1 MKFSLLIHLLTC
13 WILFMC
19 GCFKK
24 GPQYC
29 ALPVWFLALP
39 ALTLYSLNHSIG
51 SSRYFLSAL
60 LLPPGILCFPKWT
73 VFLKAYFPAVNL
85 WIHFI
90 LLLGWWSISYIY
102 IFFSSWVIPLFWWT
116 TFLCLPKKCLRE
128 ANTLNLKI
136 FLSSHLMIIWLD
148 KKILD

>member
-1 MKFSLLIHLLTC
+1 MKFSLLIHLLTG

-39 ALTLYSLNHSIG
+39 ALTLYSLNHSIR

-73 VFLKAYFPAVNL
+73 VFLKPISELLTCEFSLFFYLVDGLFPTYISSFFLESFPYFDE
-85 WIHFI
+85 
-90 LLLGWWSISYIY
+90 LLSCVS
-102 IFFSSWVIPLFWWT
+102 
-116 TFLCLPKKCLRE
+116 LR
-128 ANTLNLKI
+128 
-136 FLSSHLMIIWLD
+136 SVYVR
-148 KKILD
+148 